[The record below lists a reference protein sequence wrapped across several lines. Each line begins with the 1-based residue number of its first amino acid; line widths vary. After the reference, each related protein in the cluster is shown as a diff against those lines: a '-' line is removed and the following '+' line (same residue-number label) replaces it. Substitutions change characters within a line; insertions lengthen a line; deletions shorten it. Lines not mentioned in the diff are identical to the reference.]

1 MEDIYVG
8 RLMTTDPL
16 TVSPETSMADAAAT
30 MLDEEVSSVLV
41 TDGAE
46 GLVGILTTTDFVE
59 VVANDDADREATV
72 ESVMTRDLVT
82 IGTQD
87 PIDDAA
93 DLLIERGIHHLPVV
107 DEAEGLVGILSTTD
121 LTGYVSRIQSP
132 SPS

>member
-16 TVSPETSMADAAAT
+16 TVSPETTLEDAAAT
-30 MLDEEVSSVLV
+30 MLDEDVSSVLV
-41 TDGAE
+41 TDDAD
-46 GLVGILTTTDFVE
+46 GLLGILTTTDFVG
-59 VVANDDADREATV
+59 VVANDDADRETTV
-72 ESVMTRDLVT
+72 ESVMTADLVT
-82 IGTQD
+82 VGTQD

-93 DLLIERGIHHLPVV
+93 DLLIEGGIHHLPVV
-107 DEAEGLVGILSTTD
+107 DDAEGLVGILSTTD